1 MLNLPPS
8 QATQARQQLDRR
20 FFFLVLQN
28 HLAMVKTESQP
39 PFTVV
44 SNAIVEEEY
53 EIICGDVHNKGGIV
67 EGSEVV
73 ILLEVSGAT
82 TLRYHCQYWV
92 AKADQVAGKKT
103 QRFQLQIRTPLNFP
117 RRTRNA

>member
-1 MLNLPPS
+1 
-8 QATQARQQLDRR
+8 
-20 FFFLVLQN
+20 
-28 HLAMVKTESQP
+28 MVKTESQP
-39 PFTVV
+39 PFKVV